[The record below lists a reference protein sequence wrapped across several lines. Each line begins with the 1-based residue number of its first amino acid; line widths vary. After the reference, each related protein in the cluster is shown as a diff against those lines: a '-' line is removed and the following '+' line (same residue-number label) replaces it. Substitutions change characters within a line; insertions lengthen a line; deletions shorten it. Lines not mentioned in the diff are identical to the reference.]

1 MISAKLAAFGRASKH
16 LFGQKWIVGAVAPAV
31 LLGGMALPA
40 LAATYYF
47 IFDVHPQSGSATYF
61 EGVAVI
67 NTTDT
72 TLNGTY
78 YFSEIQPVRGQIFGD
93 AATFYSATNVGIG
106 NIVGANFS
114 QSAGTYNALNNQT
127 GSGQGQVANA
137 LGSIV
142 CSSGSCYLRDAAFG
156 YTVNGS
162 TYYWIEGTRT
172 SASAAGLDLHA
183 SVVPSGTFPYTPPSE
198 GYLNTTSQDQ
208 LDGNV
213 KSDCGTTLS
222 SISST
227 SCAVLTSDPLPEIN
241 GAALPKA
248 LVLLGSLFLVMR
260 RRLSAAAG

>member
-1 MISAKLAAFGRASKH
+1 MIFAKLAAFRRASLN
-16 LFGQKWIVGAVAPAV
+16 LFGQKWIVRAVAPAV

-78 YFSEIQPVRGQIFGD
+78 YFSEIQGVSGQIFGN
-93 AATFYSATNVGIG
+93 TTNTYSATNIGIG

-114 QSAGTYNALNNQT
+114 QPAGTYNALNNRT

-137 LGSIV
+137 LGSIS
-142 CSSGSCYLRDAAFG
+142 CNAGSCYIQDAAFG

-162 TYYWIEGTRT
+162 TYYWIEGTRP
-172 SASAAGLDLHA
+172 SASGAGLDLHD
-183 SVVPSGTFPYTPPSE
+183 SVAPTGTFPYTPPGE
-198 GYLNTTSQDQ
+198 GYLNSTSQVQ
-208 LDGNV
+208 RDGNV

-222 SISST
+222 AINST
-227 SCAVLTSDPLPEIN
+227 SCAVLTSNPVPEIN

-248 LVLLGSLFLVMR
+248 LVLLGSLFLLMR
-260 RRLSAAAG
+260 RRLSAVAG